1 MNEKDLKNEIDEIE
15 EKIRELTEEKKKR
28 IEEYRR
34 IFNLNEFLKILK
46 ENKKRCRRFGIATYC
61 RKSIDD
67 KEHWTHITV
76 DVGDEK
82 IGVDIRYPLSSD
94 FDREFRELIYK
105 YINNSN

>member
-1 MNEKDLKNEIDEIE
+1 MSAHQRKM
-15 EKIRELTEEKKKR
+15 KR
-28 IEEYRR
+28 NEEYRR
-34 IFNLNEFLKILK
+34 ICNLNEFLKLLK

-76 DVGDEK
+76 GVGDEK
-82 IGVDIRYPLSSD
+82 IGVDIKYPLSID

-105 YINNSN
+105 YINNSNGGVLEG

>member
-1 MNEKDLKNEIDEIE
+1 MVDYTRINVSKDGKYLFATEPGQLAYEWDAKPVY
-15 EKIRELTEEKKKR
+15 EL
-28 IEEYRR
+28 
-34 IFNLNEFLKILK
+34 LK

-82 IGVDIRYPLSSD
+82 IGVDIKYPLSID